1 MDRAVALIDQ
11 GRPGMP
17 SSTFSTFRSIGLTA
31 ALFMGGCSTLPP
43 PAPLPEVPPEPVVV
57 EPVPEPV
64 PPGKPPAVVEPP
76 APVALPPVAIVV
88 TSAQSA
94 YADVANE
101 LATRLDK
108 FEIYDLS
115 DKSQP
120 PVAVL
125 RRINDSHS
133 RAVVAIGLRAAQSS
147 VAMAQNPV
155 IFSQVFNYQDSELLT
170 PRSRG
175 VSAVAPLDAQL
186 AAWKEVDPGLQRLGL
201 ILGRGHEELIAA
213 AEVAAARHGIELV
226 LRESGSDQETLY
238 LFRRMVRDIDGFW
251 LMPDNRILS
260 PRVLQQMID
269 DANRVQVPF
278 SVPGEAML
286 EMGAAVSFETVAAD
300 IAETIVRVLRDI
312 QAGRIASLPA
322 VSELSEIRVTY
333 RETPQVAGR

>member
-1 MDRAVALIDQ
+1 M
-11 GRPGMP
+11 
-17 SSTFSTFRSIGLTA
+17 A
-31 ALFMGGCSTLPP
+31 ALFLAGCSTLPP
-43 PAPLPEVPPEPVVV
+43 PEPPPEVLPEPVVV
-57 EPVPEPV
+57 EPVPVPV
-64 PPGKPPAVVEPP
+64 PAPPSQPAPVVKAP
-76 APVALPPVAIVV
+76 APVALPPVAIVI
-88 TSAQSA
+88 TSAQPA
-94 YADVANE
+94 YADVANA
-101 LATRLDK
+101 LAARLDQ

-125 RRINDSHS
+125 RRINDSRS

-147 VAMAQNPV
+147 VAMAKSPV
-155 IFSQVFNYQDSELLT
+155 VFSQVFNYQDSELLT
-170 PRSRG
+170 AQSRG
-175 VSAVAPLDAQL
+175 VSALAPLDAQL

-201 ILGRGHEELIAA
+201 ILGHGHDELIAA

-269 DANRVQVPF
+269 DANRVQVPV
-278 SVPGEAML
+278 SVPSEPML

-312 QAGRIASLPA
+312 QAGKLASLPA